1 MLWELC
7 LSPLASMLRSL
18 SPSSP
23 SYAAQTA
30 AVLQHRKNKLFGVA
44 ARLPFFVPPPGHNRR
59 LLFRFLFH
67 KVLSG
72 PATSC
77 AISIFGLQVCW
88 ICVVEIRFAVMVFAS
103 VVMVLY
109 LLSTHPVSLTISAIC
124 SWKGRWAG
132 QTFLAHCD
140 NLTLNRQKQNCSSYW
155 IRLESGILIPVSN
168 EGCLYFI
175 FCVFILQLNT
185 CLWVPELLWLW
196 KACVTWESVW
206 INTWRKACVFW
217 RLFLFTYYS
226 VENGW
231 SFSWLNQHQIY

>member
-1 MLWELC
+1 MCCGNCAC
-7 LSPLASMLRSL
+7 LHWHPCFVLYHHPLQVVLLRLQQFCSIERT
-18 SPSSP
+18 SS
-23 SYAAQTA
+23 A
-30 AVLQHRKNKLFGVA
+30 GVA

-67 KVLSG
+67 KVLSD

-124 SWKGRWAG
+124 SWKGRWAE

-140 NLTLNRQKQNCSSYW
+140 NLTLNRQNK
-155 IRLESGILIPVSN
+155 IAVAIG
-168 EGCLYFI
+168 
-175 FCVFILQLNT
+175 
-185 CLWVPELLWLW
+185 
-196 KACVTWESVW
+196 
-206 INTWRKACVFW
+206 
-217 RLFLFTYYS
+217 
-226 VENGW
+226 
-231 SFSWLNQHQIY
+231 